1 MLIAEHS
8 RLIAFVLRRY
18 SDGCWPSVGGSF
30 LSCESAEE
38 WLSVHNPDL
47 AILDIMLQSF
57 AGTAANA
64 NRPAPGNRRPLFRFG
79 PIGRHVVSARVNGS
93 SGSSTL
99 DQAILASP
107 LGAISTLPPDMSRL
121 APAKLAAASKS
132 SQSGRKPSRGQG
144 PRTYP
149 RIGLCPSAIKRGH
162 SRNTPLFQFT
172 RPAWPFAAPAHSRG
186 YRCCFPPLAQPPL
199 RSP

>member
-1 MLIAEHS
+1 ML
-8 RLIAFVLRRY
+8 AFCRR
-18 SDGCWPSVGGSF
+18 SF
-30 LSCESAEE
+30 LSCKSAEE

-121 APAKLAAASKS
+121 APAKLAAASS
-132 SQSGRKPSRGQG
+132 SQPIRPEAK
-144 PRTYP
+144 PRT
-149 RIGLCPSAIKRGH
+149 
-162 SRNTPLFQFT
+162 
-172 RPAWPFAAPAHSRG
+172 RPPDLPAHWALSKRDKARAFSKHTAFPIHAAGVALRG
-186 YRCCFPPLAQPPL
+186 PGSLTRLPMLLSTFSATAFALALIFAWVFTPAEPLEAAHV
-199 RSP
+199 RS